1 MENENSYDDDLRNYF
16 NSDSTTVRNSY
27 ITSNAA
33 IGYTQIKLLALAI
46 NIARKT
52 DKDSIQNTMQ
62 YTTEYGP
69 GGLIYGSLQGYNNFA
84 SHTGIVYL
92 YCFYYLFIG

>member
-33 IGYTQIKLLALAI
+33 IGYTQIKLFALAI

-62 YTTEYGP
+62 YTTDYGP

-84 SHTGIVYL
+84 CHTGIVYI
-92 YCFYYLFIG
+92 YIYI